1 MCTSLETE
9 QEKKVF
15 LTEKLSTIKQINQG
29 SYNIKIIQVFIL
41 PRFTVANQ

>member
-1 MCTSLETE
+1 MHSIRNRAG
-9 QEKKVF
+9 KKVF